1 MSKKPAAELEAG
13 LTMAVED
20 IAVDTLAFDPANVR
34 RHPERNL
41 DAIKGSLARFGQQK
55 PIVVD
60 ARGVVVAGNGT
71 LAAAKALG
79 WRTVKAVRT
88 NLIGAEATAFAIADN
103 RTAELAE
110 WDDAALRE
118 QLAAIAIED
127 ENLLAATGFDA
138 KDLAELDC
146 AVSPKVTEDEMPE
159 VPEDPISKP
168 GDLWALGR
176 HRILCG
182 DSTKPADVDRLLAG
196 AKMDLL
202 LTDPPYNVDYEG
214 GTGMKIKNDSMPDEK
229 FRAFLKDALAP
240 AFKAL
245 KPGAAWYIWHADAG
259 LPGVAFRYAV
269 VELGQHIRQTL
280 VWVKN
285 ALVMGRQDY
294 QWQHEPC
301 LYGAKTPEPAELT
314 ETVQRQHETA
324 LYGWTEGAAHL
335 WNSDRKQTT
344 VLYFDRPAKSEDHPT
359 MKPVALFAYL
369 MQNSSARDAAVYDP
383 FMGSGTTLMA
393 AEQLGRTAYG
403 MELDPRFVDVIVRR
417 WETLT
422 GQKATRNPA

>member
-1 MSKKPAAELEAG
+1 MSRKAAAELEAG
-13 LTMAVED
+13 LNMAIED
-20 IAVDTLAFDPANVR
+20 ASVDALAFDPANVR
-34 RHPERNL
+34 KHNERNL
-41 DAIKGSLARFGQQK
+41 EAIKGSLQRFGQQK

-60 ARGVVVAGNGT
+60 AKGVVIAGNGT

-79 WRTVKAVRT
+79 WRTVKAVRS
-88 NLIGAEATAFAIADN
+88 NLIGAEATAYAIADN

-110 WDDAALRE
+110 WDDNALRE

-127 ENLLAATGFDA
+127 EDLLAATGFDA

-146 AVSPKVTEDEMPE
+146 AASPKITEDEAPE
-159 VPEDPISKP
+159 APEEPTTRP
-168 GDLWALGR
+168 GDLYTLGR

-182 DSTKPADVDRLLAG
+182 DSTKPADVARLLAG

-202 LTDPPYNVDYEG
+202 LTDPPYNVNYEG
-214 GTGMKIKNDSMPDEK
+214 GTGMKIQNDSMPDEK

-245 KPGAAWYIWHADAG
+245 KPGAAWYVWHADSEG
-259 LPGVAFRYAV
+259 FNFRAAARDCG
-269 VELGQHIRQTL
+269 ERTRQCL
-280 VWVKN
+280 IWVKN
-285 ALVMGRQDY
+285 SLVLGRQDY

-301 LYGAKTPEPAELT
+301 LYGAKGPEAPELT

-324 LYGWTEGAAHL
+324 IYGWTEGAAHT
-335 WNSDRKQTT
+335 WNNDRKQTT
-344 VLYFDRPAKSEDHPT
+344 VLYFDRPSKSSDHPT

-369 MQNSSARDAAVYDP
+369 MQNSTPRDAAVYDP

-393 AEQLGRTAYG
+393 AEQLGRVAYG

-417 WETLT
+417 WETMT
-422 GQKATRNPA
+422 GQKATRQPA

>member
-1 MSKKPAAELEAG
+1 MTALK
-13 LTMAVED
+13 MAVED
-20 IAVDTLAFDPANVR
+20 IAVDALTFDPANVR
-34 RHPERNL
+34 KHPEANL
-41 DAIKGSLARFGQQK
+41 AAIKASLTRFGQQK

-60 ARGVVVAGNGT
+60 PKGVVVAGNGT
-71 LAAAKALG
+71 LAAAKAMG

-88 NLIGAEATAFAIADN
+88 NLTGAEATAFAIADN

-110 WDDAALRE
+110 WDEASLHA

-127 ENLLAATGFDA
+127 EELLAATGFSD
-138 KDLAELDC
+138 KDLSELDC
-146 AVSPKVTEDEMPE
+146 AVSPKITEDEPPA
-159 VPEDPISKP
+159 VPEDPVAQP
-168 GDLWALGR
+168 GDLWTLGR

-182 DSTKPADVDRLLAG
+182 DSTKPADVARLLEG

-202 LTDPPYNVDYEG
+202 LTDPPYNVNYEG
-214 GTGMKIKNDSMPDEK
+214 GTGLKIKNDSMPDAQ
-229 FRAFLKDALAP
+229 FRAFLKDALEP

-245 KPGAAWYIWHADAG
+245 KPGAAFYVWHADAG
-259 LPGVAFRYAV
+259 LPGVAFRAAIV
-269 VELGQHIRQTL
+269 DCGETIRQCL

-285 ALVMGRQDY
+285 SLVLGRQDY

-301 LYGAKTPEPAELT
+301 LYGAKKPDPAELT
-314 ETVQRQHETA
+314 ETVQREHETA
-324 LYGWTEGAAHL
+324 LYGWTEGAAHT
-335 WNSDRKQTT
+335 WNNDRKQTT
-344 VLYFDRPAKSEDHPT
+344 VLYFDRPAKSEEHPT
-359 MKPVALFAYL
+359 MKPIALFAYL
-369 MQNSSARDAAVYDP
+369 IQNSTDREAKVYDP

-422 GQKATRNPA
+422 GRKAERQKA